1 MPPRFRAFLIHLAAS
16 GLIACVAIALV
27 FLVWYPAP
35 LAAATGVTPIFLLML
50 GIDVT
55 VGPLLTLLVYKPGK
69 KSLRMDLSIIVV
81 LQLAALAYGLHTM
94 AVARPAWL
102 VFNADR
108 FDIALAQELD
118 QRHVNAA
125 KPEYRGAPW
134 TGPRWVASAAPTD
147 PTEHYNLMMESGG
160 GGPDLPQRIDL
171 YFPIEQSVDAIRA
184 KALPLADLDKY
195 NPPAD
200 VAKVLKHWPDAD
212 AFLPLMAKVQ
222 AMTVL
227 VRKADS
233 KVIAIVALNP
243 WL

>member
-1 MPPRFRAFLIHLAAS
+1 M
-16 GLIACVAIALV
+16 ACVAMALV

-35 LAAATGVTPIFLLML
+35 LATATGVTPIFLLML

-55 VGPLLTLLVYKPGK
+55 MGPLLTLLVYKPRK
-69 KSLRMDLSIIVV
+69 KSLRMDLTVIVL
-81 LQLAALAYGLHTM
+81 LQVAALAYGIHTM

-102 VFNADR
+102 VFNKDR
-108 FDIALAQELD
+108 FDVALANELD
-118 QRHVNAA
+118 ITRMEQA
-125 KPEYRGAPW
+125 KPEFRYAPW
-134 TGPRWVASAAPTD
+134 TGPRWVASAAPSD
-147 PTEHYNLMMESGG
+147 PTASFDLMMESGG

-171 YFPIEQSVDAIRA
+171 YFPIEQSADAIRA

-200 VAKVLKHWPDAD
+200 VAKVLKQWPDAD

-233 KVIAIVALNP
+233 KVIAIVNLNP